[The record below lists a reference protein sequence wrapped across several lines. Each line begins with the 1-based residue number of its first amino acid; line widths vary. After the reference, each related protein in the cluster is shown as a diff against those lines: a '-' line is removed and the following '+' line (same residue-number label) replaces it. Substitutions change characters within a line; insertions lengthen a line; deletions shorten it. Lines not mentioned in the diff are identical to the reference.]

1 MARRN
6 DILGS
11 IIWDIE
17 PGVLVKV
24 KKQNFN
30 GSIYYQYGIV
40 IGNKQVDQLEMFP
53 FVEVYT
59 FETQTVSKQQPY
71 TLEIISRH
79 SNEKNKKNLD

>member
-1 MARRN
+1 MARKD
-6 DILGS
+6 DILES

-17 PGVLVKV
+17 PGVLVKI
-24 KKQNFN
+24 KNQNVS
-30 GSIYYQYGIV
+30 GVTYYQYGIV
-40 IGNKQVDQLEMFP
+40 IGKKQIDQLDMFP

-71 TLEIISRH
+71 ALEIISRH